1 MGLPGCP
8 TRFKYYM
15 NFKQFVKNLPEG
27 LVYAPIYAKGASM
40 NSGRPATGK
49 NPLEASYEQK
59 F

>member
-49 NPLEASYEQK
+49 NPLEAS
-59 F
+59 